1 VPTPARRTLSESIAP
16 YTRRLRRHRR
26 IGVAALTAAAVLASL
41 RVLAPA
47 PPPSA
52 LAVVAAHDL
61 DAGARLTADDLRAV
75 TVARSLMPQTGSLP
89 MADAVGQV
97 LAAPMRAG
105 EVLTDRA
112 LIGPSLLAGYAPGA
126 VAAAIRLPDADIAA
140 LLHTGDRLDV
150 YSAQGDLVH
159 PASLVAADVAVI
171 AVPEPLAPG
180 EQGAIVVLAATP
192 DQAARLAQASATTGV
207 AVAIRP

>member
-1 VPTPARRTLSESIAP
+1 
-16 YTRRLRRHRR
+16 
-26 IGVAALTAAAVLASL
+26 
-41 RVLAPA
+41 
-47 PPPSA
+47 
-52 LAVVAAHDL
+52 
-61 DAGARLTADDLRAV
+61 
-75 TVARSLMPQTGSLP
+75 
-89 MADAVGQV
+89 
-97 LAAPMRAG
+97 
-105 EVLTDRA
+105 
-112 LIGPSLLAGYAPGA
+112 
-126 VAAAIRLPDADIAA
+126 
-140 LLHTGDRLDV
+140 V